1 MFDEETTM
9 KTFIGTAVVLVGT
22 MFGVSNSMANPSI
35 GCGCSFVLTN
45 QRSVAAFFF
54 GTGLEHEEITLT
66 ESGNVNADCKVD
78 LTNPTGK
85 AVNLDKSN
93 TGFNCL
99 LTGLGG
105 SVVASTADWKE
116 TISASGQT
124 TLSCHFH

>member
-1 MFDEETTM
+1 M

-22 MFGVSNSMANPSI
+22 MFGVSYAMANPSV
-35 GCGCSFVLTN
+35 GCGCAFVLRNGT
-45 QRSVAAFFF
+45 VATFFF
-54 GTGLEHEEITLT
+54 GTGLEHEEITLA

-78 LTNPTGK
+78 LGSGQ
-85 AVNLDKSN
+85 ALNLDKSN

-99 LTGLGG
+99 LTGAGG
-105 SVVASTADWKE
+105 SVVATTADWKE

>member
-22 MFGVSNSMANPSI
+22 MFGVSNAMANPSV
-35 GCGCSFVLTN
+35 GCGCSFVLRNGT
-45 QRSVAAFFF
+45 SVATFFF
-54 GTGLEHEEITLT
+54 GTGLEHVEITLT

-78 LTNPTGK
+78 LGSGQ

-99 LTGLGG
+99 LTGAGG
-105 SVVASTADWKE
+105 SVVATTADWKE

>member
-9 KTFIGTAVVLVGT
+9 KTFIGTAVVLAGT
-22 MFGVSNSMANPSI
+22 MFGVSNSMANPSV
-35 GCGCSFVLTN
+35 GCGCSFVLRDHKT
-45 QRSVAAFFF
+45 VAAFFF

-78 LTNPTGK
+78 LGRNSQ

-93 TGFNCL
+93 TGFNCF
-99 LTGLGG
+99 LTGAGG
-105 SVVASTADWKE
+105 SVVATTADWKE